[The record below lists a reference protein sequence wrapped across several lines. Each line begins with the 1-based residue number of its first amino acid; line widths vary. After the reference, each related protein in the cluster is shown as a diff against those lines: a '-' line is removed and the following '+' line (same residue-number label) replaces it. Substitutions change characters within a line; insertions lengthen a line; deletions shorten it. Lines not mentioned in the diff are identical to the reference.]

1 MTDSFSKRPMTAR
14 DPHLTPPAT
23 ASAISQD
30 RTRTAKTNAAVPSNA
45 PASLVVPP
53 PMGLDALEAR
63 LAQDLAWLALPAPSW
78 VPARYVDGVRVRDV
92 VIVGGGMAGL
102 ALSAELQF
110 LGVDN
115 RQGFD
120 RAETGREGPWV
131 DFARM
136 RTLRSP
142 KGLTGPALRVPALT
156 FRAWFEAQYGL
167 AAWDAL
173 NKIPREQWMDYLR
186 WYRAVLALPIDN
198 GVVLRR
204 IQPRTDGLVALTF
217 ERLSPLPHRADASAA
232 PATIP
237 PADPA
242 ASPAPGPATARG
254 ADGDTTPP
262 ERVWTVLARHV
273 VLATG
278 RDGLGGPAV
287 PPIANTLLRHRWAH
301 SAEAI
306 DFTALSGKRIAVIGA
321 GASAFDN
328 AAAALEA
335 GATSVDMVIRRADI
349 PRINALTGIG
359 SPGLAYGFAALASA
373 WKWRFLHYSGK
384 VQTPPPRDSV
394 LRVSRFPNA
403 RFRVGSA
410 VLSMQDTGDGVRI
423 ETARGSLDVD
433 LVIFGTGFHSRMAA
447 RPELAE
453 IAPYIR
459 LWQDRF
465 TPDDGEQDRELAE
478 SPDLA
483 DDFSFQEK
491 VPGSCPGLS
500 RIHCFNFAAS
510 LSAGKVSGDIPAV
523 SIGAQRLAQHL
534 VSRLFQDDQDAHY
547 ATLQAYDTP
556 ELQGDEWQPYSPSD
570 TVDTRDGAPT

>member
-1 MTDSFSKRPMTAR
+1 MTDSPSISPMIAR
-14 DPHLTPPAT
+14 DSHPT
-23 ASAISQD
+23 SS
-30 RTRTAKTNAAVPSNA
+30 AAVPSNA
-45 PASLVVPP
+45 IDRTAGGETRAFAPSGDTAGAHPAP

-63 LAQDLAWLALPAPSW
+63 LAQDLGWLALPAPSW

-92 VIVGGGMAGL
+92 VIVGSGMAGL
-102 ALSAELQF
+102 TLSAELQF

-115 RQGFD
+115 RQAYD
-120 RAETGREGPWV
+120 RAEQGHEGPWV

-142 KGLTGPALRVPALT
+142 KGLTGPALRLPALT
-156 FRAWFEAQYGL
+156 FRAWFEAQFGG
-167 AAWDAL
+167 AAWEAL

-186 WYRAVLALPIDN
+186 WYRSVLQLPVDN

-204 IQPRTDGLVALTF
+204 IQPRADGLVALTF
-217 ERLSPLPHRADASAA
+217 ERAQPVELASGNDATHADEA
-232 PATIP
+232 
-237 PADPA
+237 
-242 ASPAPGPATARG
+242 
-254 ADGDTTPP
+254 
-262 ERVWTVLARHV
+262 WTVLTRHV

-278 RDGLGGPAV
+278 RDGLGGPTV
-287 PPIANTLLRHRWAH
+287 PAIADSLPRHRWAH
-301 SAEAI
+301 SADRI
-306 DFTALSGKRIAVIGA
+306 DFAALSGKRIAVIGA

-328 AAAALEA
+328 AATALEA
-335 GATSVDMVIRRADI
+335 GAQSVDMVIRRADI

-359 SPGLAYGFAALASA
+359 SPGLSYGFAALESA

-394 LRVSRFPNA
+394 LRVSRFANA

-410 VLSMQDTGDGVRI
+410 VLSMQEIGDSVRI
-423 ETARGSLDVD
+423 DTARGSLDVD
-433 LVIFGTGFHSRMAA
+433 FVIFGTGFHSRMAS
-447 RPELAE
+447 RPELRD

-465 TPDDGEQDRELAE
+465 TPDAGEHDTELAE

-483 DDFSFQEK
+483 DDFSFQEME
-491 VPGSCPGLS
+491 PGSCPGLS

-510 LSAGKVSGDIPAV
+510 LSAGKVSGDIPAI

-534 VSRLFQDDQDAHY
+534 AARLFQDDQDRHY
-547 ATLQAYDTP
+547 DTLRAYDTP
-556 ELQGDEWQPYSPSD
+556 ELNGDEWQPYDATDS
-570 TVDTRDGAPT
+570 TDGATAHPV